1 MKIKKNKK
9 KKKERERGTFLGF
22 CRLTKFDWWQKEEL
36 SRWEKRYASSGSIEA
51 WWFLH
56 LHRADVSSVANQ
68 PTSFVLWAID
78 YQVRFFHS
86 NWICLRVSEMV
97 RCSLINWWWCNV
109 SLDLLG
115 HVDEGLVVVEPKV
128 VVGHAHLVKGDLFGI
143 FEKDVGAPD
152 ILQPADVEDSVL
164 LGHVLRQSESMV
176 PPTLGQEDV
185 GHISLITSND
195 TRFVLFFINEDCQ
208 SNEEKREVI
217 NEVPWI
223 PRWWCRWIKRWRE
236 SKPLLAAPCTLV
248 VGSCRKIWCSSA
260 RCLLASDSSHSF
272 TSSQFVHFQLPT
284 SKVNMQFNS
293 IIDESGPLLFGNIEK
308 RPYGIKFREQLDRF
322 DAYSNLPVHHK
333 HGINSE

>member
-1 MKIKKNKK
+1 M
-9 KKKERERGTFLGF
+9 
-22 CRLTKFDWWQKEEL
+22 
-36 SRWEKRYASSGSIEA
+36 
-51 WWFLH
+51 
-56 LHRADVSSVANQ
+56 
-68 PTSFVLWAID
+68 
-78 YQVRFFHS
+78 
-86 NWICLRVSEMV
+86 
-97 RCSLINWWWCNV
+97 

-223 PRWWCRWIKRWRE
+223 PR
-236 SKPLLAAPCTLV
+236 
-248 VGSCRKIWCSSA
+248 
-260 RCLLASDSSHSF
+260 
-272 TSSQFVHFQLPT
+272 
-284 SKVNMQFNS
+284 
-293 IIDESGPLLFGNIEK
+293 
-308 RPYGIKFREQLDRF
+308 
-322 DAYSNLPVHHK
+322 
-333 HGINSE
+333 